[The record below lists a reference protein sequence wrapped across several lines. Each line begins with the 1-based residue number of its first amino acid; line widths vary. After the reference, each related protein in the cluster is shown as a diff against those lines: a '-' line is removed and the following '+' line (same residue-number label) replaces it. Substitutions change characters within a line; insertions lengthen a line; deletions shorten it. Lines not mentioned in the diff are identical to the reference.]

1 MDVVYFFLQSEDSH
15 EAKEKIETHSDMPE
29 FVLNASG
36 STKTDSRVSGIEKS
50 QKWNFRLF

>member
-50 QKWNFRLF
+50 QK